1 MSPFWGSVFKSDGIS
16 HFIPKMN
23 PKFLSNPSVD
33 IKSYNEEPPKTQLKN
48 KNKVLQEIVL
58 HFRCFLRR
66 YIIMSEWTTKTLL
79 KTRISTAS

>member
-33 IKSYNEEPPKTQLKN
+33 IKSYNEEPPKTQLK
-48 KNKVLQEIVL
+48 KKIKFYKKLYYTSDV
-58 HFRCFLRR
+58 
-66 YIIMSEWTTKTLL
+66 S
-79 KTRISTAS
+79 